1 MFSFS
6 PTPQLLLQ
14 HPYLLF
20 DLLQRRLLNGTLH
33 LLLLDGLHHLP
44 RKKRPLVSRREGQ
57 SQITGLFV
65 SSVLTGNFRGPYLA
79 SCRAEGDLKGVGVQG
94 DDSMMER
101 RMFGVLNLAEENW
114 RLVKLST
121 NASQW
126 IRWGT
131 GPLTCHLSEIWGH
144 GRSGAWTPPARPSVN
159 FLQSV
164 LSSLTGWETEKQK
177 AKSVKQQK
185 LRRCLPQLWTWQIME
200 DQNQRDGG
208 RKEGRTDWGLQQT
221 LRDSNDTLML

>member
-1 MFSFS
+1 MKFLSFPLHTRAPLAWGLNLQTRTDHSNPDCCEGNNENIVKPHLLPRLKKKKKKGKDAFVFSFS

-101 RMFGVLNLAEENW
+101 RMFGVLNLAEEN
-114 RLVKLST
+114 
-121 NASQW
+121 
-126 IRWGT
+126 
-131 GPLTCHLSEIWGH
+131 
-144 GRSGAWTPPARPSVN
+144 
-159 FLQSV
+159 
-164 LSSLTGWETEKQK
+164 
-177 AKSVKQQK
+177 
-185 LRRCLPQLWTWQIME
+185 
-200 DQNQRDGG
+200 
-208 RKEGRTDWGLQQT
+208 
-221 LRDSNDTLML
+221 